1 MKIPIKALNLIRYI
15 DILNNGI
22 MKFRWYK
29 WRRNMSKHNN
39 FYHKGKKVLFTSM
52 AVAALSVIA
61 VSPVAA
67 KAAEAQKEQ
76 PVKPAETKSTTNN
89 DKDQKT
95 DIADHTAEDDS
106 HSLWASAWVKGSY
119 SYDEKTKTFTI
130 KIPEPGIFN
139 NEYTVIGSQD
149 QPPINPAQIAWNI
162 DDVNT
167 DEIET
172 IKIDGP
178 FNFKGDA
185 SSLFA
190 NLPNLKKIEGLNN
203 LDTTDVTSM
212 NQMFANDPKLTS
224 LDLSN
229 LDTSRVT
236 DMMGMF
242 TNDSSLTSLDVS
254 SFDTS
259 NVIDMS
265 YMFAQVDTSNDDDK
279 PSKDAAPK
287 LTEIKGLE
295 KFDTAKV
302 KRMGNMFTNQSA
314 LTSLDISSFKTP
326 EKPVPVKDENG
337 KTAYSEPAETD
348 MLKGLDSLTSL
359 KLGKDNII
367 KSSGLNTKGTWN
379 LNGKNLTSE
388 ELMRKFDG
396 SKDAG
401 TLTLT
406 PASTPS
412 TPSTPNTP
420 STPST
425 PSTPNT
431 PSTPSTPSTP
441 NTPSTPSTPS
451 TPTTPSTPSTPS
463 TPNTPSTPT
472 TPSTPNT
479 PSTPTTPS
487 NTTNTGNTN
496 TNTTTDKQDT
506 NKTDT
511 NKPDTNK
518 PAADNKKP
526 AKKAKKGVKRV
537 ITHNAYI
544 FNQKGKRVKG
554 EYFVGKTITTY
565 GTKTINGKKFYAL
578 GKNCFVK
585 ANNVTGI
592 NRKLKHNAFIYT
604 KKANKKVKRYGRD
617 VLKKNKTVRTYGGA
631 VKMHNKLYY
640 IVGKNQFV
648 KKANF

>member
-1 MKIPIKALNLIRYI
+1 
-15 DILNNGI
+15 
-22 MKFRWYK
+22 
-29 WRRNMSKHNN
+29 MSKHNN

-67 KAAEAQKEQ
+67 KAAESEGEQ

-95 DIADHTAEDDS
+95 DIEDHTAEDDS
-106 HSLWASAWVKGSY
+106 HSLWASAWIKGSY

-130 KIPEPGIFN
+130 KIPGKPGEPGIFN
-139 NEYTVIGSQD
+139 NEYTVISGQE

-178 FNFKGDA
+178 INFKGDA

-203 LDTTDVTSM
+203 LDTTEVTSM
-212 NQMFANDPKLTS
+212 KQMFANDPKLTS
-224 LDLSN
+224 LDLSKF
-229 LDTSRVT
+229 DTSNVT

-242 TNDSSLTSLDVS
+242 TNDYSLTSLDVS
-254 SFDTS
+254 HFNTEK
-259 NVIDMS
+259 VTDMS
-265 YMFAQVDTSNDDDK
+265 YMFAQVDASNEDDK

-287 LTEIKGLE
+287 LTEIKGLD
-295 KFDTAKV
+295 KFNTAKV

-326 EKPVPVKDENG
+326 KDSVPVKEENG
-337 KTAYSEPAETD
+337 KTTSYSEPAETD

-359 KLGKDNII
+359 KLGKYNII

-420 STPST
+420 STP
-425 PSTPNT
+425 
-431 PSTPSTPSTP
+431 
-441 NTPSTPSTPS
+441 
-451 TPTTPSTPSTPS
+451 
-463 TPNTPSTPT
+463 
-472 TPSTPNT
+472 
-479 PSTPTTPS
+479 TTPS

-511 NKPDTNK
+511 NKPDTTK

-537 ITHNAYI
+537 VTHNAYI

-578 GKNCFVK
+578 GKNRFVK

-604 KKANKKVKRYGRD
+604 KKANNKVKRYGRD
-617 VLKKNKTVRTYGGA
+617 VLKKNKSVRTYGGA
-631 VKMHNKLYY
+631 IKMHNKLYY

>member
-1 MKIPIKALNLIRYI
+1 MRKN
-15 DILNNGI
+15 
-22 MKFRWYK
+22 
-29 WRRNMSKHNN
+29 NN
-39 FYHKGKKVLFTSM
+39 FYHKSKKVLFTSM

-95 DIADHTAEDDS
+95 NIEDHTAEDDS
-106 HSLWASAWVKGSY
+106 NMLLPSKWTKDNC
-119 SYDEKTKTFTI
+119 SYDEKTKTLIIKAGTI
-130 KIPEPGIFN
+130 DNDYNVSKDN
-139 NEYTVIGSQD
+139 
-149 QPPINPAQIAWNI
+149 PINPAQIAWNI
-162 DDVNT
+162 NGVNT

-172 IKIDGP
+172 IKIEGAVT
-178 FNFKGDA
+178 FKGDA

-190 NLPNLKKIEGLNN
+190 GLPNLEKIEGLKN
-203 LDTTDVTSM
+203 LDTKEVTSM
-212 NQMFANDPKLTS
+212 KQMFANDPKLTS

-229 LDTSRVT
+229 FNTSKVT

-254 SFDTS
+254 QFDTS
-259 NVIDMS
+259 NVTDMS
-265 YMFAQVDTSNDDDK
+265 YMFAQVDASNDEDK

-287 LTEIKGLE
+287 LTKIKGLD

-314 LTSLDISSFKTP
+314 LKSLDISSFKTP
-326 EKPVPVKDENG
+326 KDSVPVKDENG
-337 KTAYSEPAETD
+337 KTTSYSEPAETD

-379 LNGKNLTSE
+379 LNGKNLTSDE
-388 ELMRKFDG
+388 FASQFDG
-396 SKDAG
+396 KKDAG
-401 TLTLT
+401 DFTST

-412 TPSTPNTP
+412 TPSNT
-420 STPST
+420 T
-425 PSTPNT
+425 
-431 PSTPSTPSTP
+431 
-441 NTPSTPSTPS
+441 
-451 TPTTPSTPSTPS
+451 
-463 TPNTPSTPT
+463 
-472 TPSTPNT
+472 T

-496 TNTTTDKQDT
+496 TNTTTNKQDT
-506 NKTDT
+506 NK
-511 NKPDTNK
+511 
-518 PAADNKKP
+518 PATDNKKP

-537 ITHNAYI
+537 VTHNAYI
-544 FNQKGKRVKG
+544 FNQKGKRVKA

-578 GKNCFVK
+578 GKNRFVK

-604 KKANKKVKRYGRD
+604 KKANNKVKRYGRD
-617 VLKKNKTVRTYGGA
+617 VLKKNKSVRTYGGA

>member
-1 MKIPIKALNLIRYI
+1 
-15 DILNNGI
+15 
-22 MKFRWYK
+22 
-29 WRRNMSKHNN
+29 
-39 FYHKGKKVLFTSM
+39 M

-67 KAAEAQKEQ
+67 KAAESEGEQ

-89 DKDQKT
+89 DKGNKK
-95 DIADHTAEDDS
+95 DIEDHTAEDDS
-106 HSLWASAWVKGSY
+106 HSLWASAWINGSY
-119 SYDEKTKTFTI
+119 SYEEKTKTLTI
-130 KIPEPGIFN
+130 EAHTIDN
-139 NEYTVIGSQD
+139 SNYTSD
-149 QPPINPAQIAWNI
+149 TNPINPAQIAWNI
-162 DDVNT
+162 DGVDT
-167 DEIET
+167 DEIQT
-172 IKIDGP
+172 IEFAGP
-178 FNFKGDA
+178 VTFKGDA

-190 NLPNLKKIEGLNN
+190 GLPNLEKIEGLKN
-203 LDTTDVTSM
+203 LNTKDVTSM
-212 NQMFANDPKLTS
+212 KQMFANDPKLTS
-224 LDLSN
+224 LDLSQFN
-229 LDTSRVT
+229 TSKVT

-254 SFDTS
+254 NFDTS

-265 YMFAQVDTSNDDDK
+265 YMFAQVDASNEDDK
-279 PSKDAAPK
+279 PSKEAAPK
-287 LTEIKGLE
+287 LTEIKGLD
-295 KFDTAKV
+295 KFVTTKV
-302 KRMGNMFTNQSA
+302 KRMDNMFTNQSA

-326 EKPVPVKDENG
+326 KESVPVKDANG
-337 KTAYSEPAETD
+337 KTLYSEPAETD

-401 TLTLT
+401 TLSLT

-412 TPSTPNTP
+412 TPSTPT
-420 STPST
+420 
-425 PSTPNT
+425 
-431 PSTPSTPSTP
+431 
-441 NTPSTPSTPS
+441 
-451 TPTTPSTPSTPS
+451 
-463 TPNTPSTPT
+463 
-472 TPSTPNT
+472 
-479 PSTPTTPS
+479 TPTTPS

-511 NKPDTNK
+511 NKPETNKPETNK
-518 PAADNKKP
+518 PATDNKKP

-537 ITHNAYI
+537 VTHNAYI
-544 FNQKGKRVKG
+544 FNQKGKRVKA

-578 GKNCFVK
+578 GKNRFVK

-604 KKANKKVKRYGRD
+604 KKANNKVKRYGRD
-617 VLKKNKTVRTYGGA
+617 VLKKNKSVRTYGGA

>member
-1 MKIPIKALNLIRYI
+1 MY
-15 DILNNGI
+15 ILNNGI

-29 WRRNMSKHNN
+29 WRKNMSKHNN

-61 VSPVAA
+61 VNPVAA

-76 PVKPAETKSTTNN
+76 PVKSTTNN
-89 DKDQKT
+89 DKGNKK
-95 DIADHTAEDDS
+95 DIEDHTAEDDS
-106 HSLWASAWVKGSY
+106 HSLWASAWINGSY
-119 SYDEKTKTFTI
+119 SYDEKTKTLTI
-130 KIPEPGIFN
+130 EAHTIDN
-139 NEYTVIGSQD
+139 SNYYTSD
-149 QPPINPAQIAWNI
+149 TNPINPAQIAWNI
-162 DDVNT
+162 DGVDT
-167 DEIET
+167 DEIQT
-172 IKIDGP
+172 IEFAGP
-178 FNFKGDA
+178 VTFKGDA

-190 NLPNLKKIEGLNN
+190 NLPNLKKIEKLNN
-203 LDTTDVTSM
+203 LDTTNVTSM
-212 NQMFANDPKLTS
+212 KQMFANDPKLTS

-229 LDTSRVT
+229 FDTSKVT

-254 SFDTS
+254 EFKTS
-259 NVIDMS
+259 NVTDMS
-265 YMFAQVDTSNDDDK
+265 YMFAQVDASNDEDK

-287 LTEIKGLE
+287 LTEIKGLD

-326 EKPVPVKDENG
+326 KESVPVKDADG
-337 KTAYSEPAETD
+337 KTLYSEPAETD

-359 KLGKDNII
+359 KLGKNNII

-412 TPSTPNTP
+412 TPSTP
-420 STPST
+420 
-425 PSTPNT
+425 
-431 PSTPSTPSTP
+431 
-441 NTPSTPSTPS
+441 
-451 TPTTPSTPSTPS
+451 
-463 TPNTPSTPT
+463 
-472 TPSTPNT
+472 
-479 PSTPTTPS
+479 S

-511 NKPDTNK
+511 NKPETNK
-518 PAADNKKP
+518 PATDNKKP

-537 ITHNAYI
+537 VTHNAYI
-544 FNQKGKRVKG
+544 FNQKGKRVKA

-578 GKNCFVK
+578 GKNRFVK

-604 KKANKKVKRYGRD
+604 KKANNKVKRYGRD
-617 VLKKNKTVRTYGGA
+617 VLKKNKSVRTYGGA